1 MAFPLFPITM
11 RRTQDAGTDTMQ
23 IIVTRRNILIC
34 DDILTKGDILC
45 QSPGHAAGG
54 ACVVCRGAW
63 CLCSSSSMHAA
74 TQKVVQWR
82 GYPLYCMTGL
92 TSRLFLSRIL
102 AVISPP
108 HAQHDL
114 VPGPSELVC
123 LMGLT
128 LPHVQHVLCLE
139 PLSSVAGKVLP
150 RCCPS
155 LTRSYM
161 LHKSYH

>member
-1 MAFPLFPITM
+1 MFT
-11 RRTQDAGTDTMQ
+11 TYCT
-23 IIVTRRNILIC
+23 
-34 DDILTKGDILC
+34 
-45 QSPGHAAGG
+45 
-54 ACVVCRGAW
+54 W

-92 TSRLFLSRIL
+92 TSRLFLSGPL

-128 LPHVQHVLCLE
+128 LPHVQHVLCLG
-139 PLSSVAGKVLP
+139 PLSSAALGDASHMMSVDTPQNSLRSTHDVSKGHYTVLKMTVSQNNSAATGVI
-150 RCCPS
+150 PS
-155 LTRSYM
+155 GCWENIFHNSKQLGQS
-161 LHKSYH
+161 